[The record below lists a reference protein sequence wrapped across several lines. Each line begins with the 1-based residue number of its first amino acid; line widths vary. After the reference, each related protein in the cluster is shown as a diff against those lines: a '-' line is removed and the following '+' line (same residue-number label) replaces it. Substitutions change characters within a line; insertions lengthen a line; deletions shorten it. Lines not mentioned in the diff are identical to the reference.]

1 MPKVRAKI
9 TIASKDQNN
18 AYETIALL
26 GKEKIIYQEPDTKTK
41 VTFDYANN
49 KLIRNNEELNMEYE
63 FNLLEKTIV
72 IIEVKS
78 LKNYLNLNIITKEY
92 IKERRN
98 VTLTFLVENEEINY
112 KIEVEEWV

>member
-26 GKEKIIYQEPDTKTK
+26 GKEKIIYQEPDTN
-41 VTFDYANN
+41 YANN

-63 FNLLEKTIV
+63 FNLLEKTIG

-98 VTLTFLVENEEINY
+98 ITLTFLVENEEINY
-112 KIEVEEWV
+112 KIEVEE